1 MPNIVQ
7 KKATYIF
14 SSDPALGAFNVSADG
29 SSFNV
34 NMQYPISIPRSAKYC
49 TAEIHSASIWYTTP
63 NVSAALGNNTFTFF
77 DSANT
82 YTLTVPDGLYNFD
95 QLVSTLNVISSNYPL
110 VNPFDQIFIFLPNDS
125 TQKVSIS
132 IKQIGAYISWTL
144 LNSMAYLFGF
154 IPGTQTGPTPPA
166 TITAP
171 NVAQFNLI
179 NQYLINSDLVHT
191 GVPVNS
197 NSSTVLGVVYIDV
210 PPGELINFQPQNP
223 LIVNA
228 DELIAGTRT
237 GFRFTLTNQNGLL
250 LNTNGEFWSFILVI
264 RYFIEV

>member
-34 NMQYPISIPRSAKYC
+34 NLQYPISIPRLAKYC

-63 NVSAALGNNTFTFF
+63 NVSADLANNTFSFF
-77 DSANT
+77 DGANII
-82 YTLTVPDGLYNFD
+82 TLTVPNGLYNFD
-95 QLVSTLNVISSNYPL
+95 QLLQAIILASTNYVL
-110 VNPFDQIFIFLPNDS
+110 TFPFDQLFLFVPNES

-132 IKQIGAYISWTL
+132 FLQPAVYIIWPL
-144 LNSMAYLFGF
+144 LGGMANLFGF
-154 IPGTQTGPTPPA
+154 IAGTNTGPQPP
-166 TITAP
+166 TTVLAP

-191 GVPVNS
+191 GVPINS

-237 GFRFTLTNQNGLL
+237 GFRFTLTNQNGVL
-250 LNTNGEFWSFILVI
+250 LNTNGEFWSFILVL